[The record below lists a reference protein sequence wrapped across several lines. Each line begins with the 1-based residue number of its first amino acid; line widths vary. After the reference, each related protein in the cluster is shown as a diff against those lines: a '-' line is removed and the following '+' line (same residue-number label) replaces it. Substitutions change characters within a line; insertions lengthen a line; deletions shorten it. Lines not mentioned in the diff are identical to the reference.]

1 MRSAG
6 VDAESQ
12 WPGTLV
18 GHLDQ
23 KAMNQTNSGLTLRIE
38 TEAPQL
44 TVQAELNIGI
54 RRNTQQPGNIVVGSI
69 VPLREEIG

>member
-1 MRSAG
+1 M
-6 VDAESQ
+6 
-12 WPGTLV
+12 
-18 GHLDQ
+18 
-23 KAMNQTNSGLTLRIE
+23 E